1 MAPTATVALVAACA
15 GALAGAALLVMTGPA
30 QDRGAPLDSVR
41 PAWRAIDWP
50 FGMDEWGK
58 GLAFTCSA
66 DDCGAEAKLY
76 FRPKIGFCSCSAGVY
91 DDAELDRL
99 SDFSLAGGDVRPVGE
114 GHAVHVG
121 WMKGRSRAYTVL
133 SRGTVAG
140 RALSIAF
147 NDECDALVATVLA
160 PRRGGPIEQNA
171 LSLLNSERI
180 ISEVKK
186 ALGL

>member
-1 MAPTATVALVAACA
+1 
-15 GALAGAALLVMTGPA
+15 VMTGPA
-30 QDRGAPLDSVR
+30 QDRGTPLDSVR
-41 PAWRAIDWP
+41 SAWTAIDWP

-58 GLAFTCSA
+58 ALAFACSA

-76 FRPKIGFCSCSAGVY
+76 FRPEIGFCSCSAGVY
-91 DDAELDRL
+91 DDSELDRL

-121 WMKGRSRAYTVL
+121 WMKGRSRAYTAF
-133 SRGTVAG
+133 SRGTVAD

-147 NDECDALVATVLA
+147 NDECDALVATVVA
-160 PRRGGPIEQNA
+160 PPSGGPIEQIA

-180 ISEVKK
+180 ISAVRK

>member
-1 MAPTATVALVAACA
+1 
-15 GALAGAALLVMTGPA
+15 
-30 QDRGAPLDSVR
+30 
-41 PAWRAIDWP
+41 
-50 FGMDEWGK
+50 
-58 GLAFTCSA
+58 
-66 DDCGAEAKLY
+66 
-76 FRPKIGFCSCSAGVY
+76 
-91 DDAELDRL
+91 
-99 SDFSLAGGDVRPVGE
+99 
-114 GHAVHVG
+114 VHVG

-160 PRRGGPIEQNA
+160 PPRGGPIEQNA